1 MSTSPI
7 ARVVPPSSQQ
17 QSPVKAVANQTV
29 NHVVLGDVLFKTWY
43 PSYYP
48 DELVGKEVDRLYI
61 CQWCFKYSRE
71 VIPYLD
77 HLVQDSSFVLIA
89 PMLMR

>member
-17 QSPVKAVANQTV
+17 HSPVKAVANQTV
-29 NHVVLGDVLFKTWY
+29 HHVVLGDALFKTWY

-48 DELVGKEVDRLYI
+48 DELVGKEVERLYV

-71 VIPYLD
+71 IMPYLG
-77 HLVQDSSFVLIA
+77 HVVQNTSFV
-89 PMLMR
+89 